1 MERLLSVHATASIH
15 IQILTCLWTRTGS
28 NTMAWPL
35 TSHILSSHLNIC
47 ASAYLT
53 WLNNDDGQCKTSC
66 DRSWGSVNHSL
77 DLLCAQRGVSRDKVN
92 PFWTSGWVFIA
103 VVIIP
108 AAQCHAE
115 HKRHVSGNVT
125 SRWPSN
131 HMPAYIHQTP
141 ADYQGF
147 FIRHIIHY
155 TGYNQKWNV
164 RQMIIYIC

>member
-1 MERLLSVHATASIH
+1 MHCAKQSNQRWDWWKDLSVHATASIH
-15 IQILTCLWTRTGS
+15 IQILTCIWTHTGS

-66 DRSWGSVNHSL
+66 DRSWGSVNHIL

-103 VVIIP
+103 VVITP
-108 AAQCHAE
+108 ASTMSCGA
-115 HKRHVSGNVT
+115 
-125 SRWPSN
+125 
-131 HMPAYIHQTP
+131 QTP
-141 ADYQGF
+141 C
-147 FIRHIIHY
+147 
-155 TGYNQKWNV
+155 V
-164 RQMIIYIC
+164 RERYVTLAFKPHACLHSPNPCRLSRFLYSSHNELYRV